1 MVKWDSNRMGFMS
14 YVKIPKKC
22 IVFFMN
28 YYLPMAP
35 HCLRSEKKVH
45 FDFDFFPFYLIK
57 CVIWQPPAMH
67 PGDWPE

>member
-45 FDFDFFPFYLIK
+45 FDFEWKFWVKTSWEDPQTLF
-57 CVIWQPPAMH
+57 
-67 PGDWPE
+67 